1 MPKIP
6 VKVVKW
12 EEIVELSTKLS
23 EILKEQYMPDVI
35 IAIARGGLVPARLVA
50 DALGIMDVL
59 SIKVEHW
66 VITASHTPEAKIK
79 YAYKVNLEGKKVL
92 LIDDITDTGDSLL
105 ITSKYVKE
113 NFNPSEIKSSTL
125 QYIESSKFVPDFYA
139 ETIKGWTW
147 FMYPW
152 NYWEDEINLTK
163 KLIDEEKGNIELSD
177 LETKFKENYGITP
190 PIPLSKILNEMKRR
204 KILA

>member
-6 VKVVKW
+6 VKAVKW
-12 EEIVELSTKLS
+12 EEIVDLSTRLS
-23 EILKEQYMPDVI
+23 EILKEEYVPDVI

-59 SIKVEHW
+59 SLKVEHW
-66 VITASHTPEAKIK
+66 VMTASHTPEAKIK
-79 YAYKVNLEGKKVL
+79 YPYKVNLEGKKVL
-92 LIDDITDTGDSLL
+92 LIDDITDTGDSLI

-113 NFNPSEIKSSTL
+113 NFNPSEVKSSTL
-125 QYIESSKFVPDFYA
+125 QYILGSKFVPDYYA
-139 ETIKGWTW
+139 QTVKDWTW

-163 KLIDEEKGNIELSD
+163 KIIDETKSVELSD

-190 PIPLSKILNEMKRR
+190 PIPLSKILDEMKRR
-204 KILA
+204 NILT